1 MQEYQYA
8 KQMEDILC
16 EDKACTRV
24 DECGLKIHPK
34 GKQLDWRKQNKCNQ
48 CENLS
53 VSPDHLR
60 KHKYIC

>member
-1 MQEYQYA
+1 MQGYQYA

-16 EDKACTRV
+16 EDKACTRA

-48 CENLS
+48 CN
-53 VSPDHLR
+53 VR
-60 KHKYIC
+60 IYRQKHKYTYVR